1 MNPTAAP
8 TTEDPQDK
16 RLDGL
21 DPALSQA
28 ERSIAICKLCNLK
41 DEVWKCVYVVDK
53 KQGKQPVWMCPCCGE
68 QKNGGPDRIMAH
80 YVKAAPGLALCEPKD
95 FPGAMD
101 KFVKNQEVCEKK
113 WQSKKEQARVKK
125 RDAAHLAALEAAKKP
140 RQIQTTLE
148 DASQPV
154 AWTPKDEADQ
164 KWAQCCYEK
173 HIPFEV
179 FSSAVFR
186 EAVDATARVFLAQGD
201 QRKYVPPS
209 AKEVASDK
217 VMVPIY
223 NLASNEIIEK
233 QKREV
238 ALYGACITGDGCSSN
253 PQRRPMVGGM
263 TETPGFVRYQNC
275 IDASGATKNADWM
288 ADTVCDWIGQ
298 GAEELDTTK
307 ESYDLGIFDG
317 AEAATIEELEDR
329 MPWFTGGKCS
339 PHSLDLGIEDYGKL
353 EWVASILDEALDL
366 AKFIKNHQ
374 KALFLWR
381 KHAEHEVLLPNQTRF
396 ATRFIMAGSVLQEK
410 GACKEMFNSREFE
423 EWIKKQ
429 KYKKEGERL
438 QAFVNN
444 REWWDRLEAVHDAI
458 EPVIALLRDTDGGKP
473 IIGKFWFR
481 MSSCIEAV
489 REDNNLSETE
499 RDEVVHDSV

>member
-80 YVKAAPGLALCEPKD
+80 YVKAVPGLALCEPKD

-263 TETPGFVRYQNC
+263 TETPGFVR
-275 IDASGATKNADWM
+275 
-288 ADTVCDWIGQ
+288 
-298 GAEELDTTK
+298 
-307 ESYDLGIFDG
+307 
-317 AEAATIEELEDR
+317 
-329 MPWFTGGKCS
+329 
-339 PHSLDLGIEDYGKL
+339 
-353 EWVASILDEALDL
+353 
-366 AKFIKNHQ
+366 
-374 KALFLWR
+374 
-381 KHAEHEVLLPNQTRF
+381 
-396 ATRFIMAGSVLQEK
+396 
-410 GACKEMFNSREFE
+410 
-423 EWIKKQ
+423 
-429 KYKKEGERL
+429 
-438 QAFVNN
+438 
-444 REWWDRLEAVHDAI
+444 
-458 EPVIALLRDTDGGKP
+458 
-473 IIGKFWFR
+473 
-481 MSSCIEAV
+481 
-489 REDNNLSETE
+489 
-499 RDEVVHDSV
+499 

>member
-113 WQSKKEQARVKK
+113 WQFKKEKARVKK
-125 RDAAHLAALEAAKKP
+125 RDAAHLAALEATKKT

-154 AWTPKDEADQ
+154 AWTQ
-164 KWAQCCYEK
+164 
-173 HIPFEV
+173 
-179 FSSAVFR
+179 
-186 EAVDATARVFLAQGD
+186 
-201 QRKYVPPS
+201 
-209 AKEVASDK
+209 
-217 VMVPIY
+217 
-223 NLASNEIIEK
+223 
-233 QKREV
+233 
-238 ALYGACITGDGCSSN
+238 
-253 PQRRPMVGGM
+253 
-263 TETPGFVRYQNC
+263 
-275 IDASGATKNADWM
+275 
-288 ADTVCDWIGQ
+288 
-298 GAEELDTTK
+298 
-307 ESYDLGIFDG
+307 
-317 AEAATIEELEDR
+317 
-329 MPWFTGGKCS
+329 
-339 PHSLDLGIEDYGKL
+339 
-353 EWVASILDEALDL
+353 
-366 AKFIKNHQ
+366 
-374 KALFLWR
+374 
-381 KHAEHEVLLPNQTRF
+381 
-396 ATRFIMAGSVLQEK
+396 
-410 GACKEMFNSREFE
+410 GACKEMFNSRDFE

-473 IIGKFWFR
+473 IMGKFWFR

-499 RDEVVHDSV
+499 RAKVVHDSV